1 MLNKTPHFCSGTKA
15 NPKSLQQSRRSYL
28 TRMRMKRNQKLKQAC
43 FVFGVSAIFIFS
55 TAGSC
60 GSSPDNRPHIKDVFP
75 EKMDIQLD
83 PVFLRYDMSTF
94 INNCLSYGNTYPA
107 SDLQELYDYNNVI
120 SASSWLN
127 FNSLFN
133 KADAFAGPGAG
144 ASFKFTQPDCR
155 EDITVS
161 FNKYDDKLCT
171 QNIISNAPKIDKTHL
186 VEFSAHTI
194 TTTSNSIYIKWS
206 MKYTATGYGTYMKI
220 DKKGTVE
227 YPNYLFASRTKGGN
241 QIAVRKIDDRLVPIE
256 NTVSTELAP
265 GSYRSKLV
273 EERPVISDVLEQEVC
288 IGGRVRTECKWDA
301 PKIVE
306 LELL

>member
-43 FVFGVSAIFIFS
+43 FVFGFSAIFIFS

-120 SASSWLN
+120 SASSWLD
-127 FNSLFN
+127 FNSLFFN
-133 KADAFAGPGAG
+133 KADAFAGP
-144 ASFKFTQPDCR
+144 
-155 EDITVS
+155 
-161 FNKYDDKLCT
+161 L
-171 QNIISNAPKIDKTHL
+171 L
-186 VEFSAHTI
+186 VCLYH
-194 TTTSNSIYIKWS
+194 
-206 MKYTATGYGTYMKI
+206 
-220 DKKGTVE
+220 VQ
-227 YPNYLFASRTKGGN
+227 SR
-241 QIAVRKIDDRLVPIE
+241 QIH
-256 NTVSTELAP
+256 
-265 GSYRSKLV
+265 
-273 EERPVISDVLEQEVC
+273 Q
-288 IGGRVRTECKWDA
+288 
-301 PKIVE
+301 
-306 LELL
+306 